1 MKKLVI
7 ELCCVIALAACGNG
21 KEQKT
26 VEEDATAKALLQG
39 VWINDETELPLMRIE
54 GDTIYY
60 ADPQNIPVS
69 FKIIRDTMYVYG
81 NHTVTYKIDRQTE
94 YSFWFHS
101 LADEIIKLHKSE
113 NPEDI
118 LAFENK
124 EMEVIPTTEVV
135 KKDSVVMYKGTRY
148 RGYVY
153 VNPSTMKV
161 IRSSYSEGGI
171 SVDNVY
177 YDNVIH
183 ICVYEGRR
191 MLYGKD
197 ITKKAFTG
205 IFPEDILSQMILAD
219 MNFMGVDNKGY
230 QYQATLRVPESSVYS
245 LADITI
251 GFDNRM
257 DIKKRNKF
265 RFLLIP
271 ASLPEWAFC
280 CRPCVC
286 YYFCC
291 RLCRFRC
298 SGVRH
303 L

>member
-124 EMEVIPTTEVV
+124 EVEVIPTTEVV

-153 VNPSTMKV
+153 VNPSTMKLSAHPIQRV
-161 IRSSYSEGGI
+161 ASAWTMSIMTMSYI
-171 SVDNVY
+171 FAC
-177 YDNVIH
+177 I
-183 ICVYEGRR
+183 EGRR
-191 MLYGKD
+191 NVVWQRHYQE
-197 ITKKAFTG
+197 G
-205 IFPEDILSQMILAD
+205 I
-219 MNFMGVDNKGY
+219 
-230 QYQATLRVPESSVYS
+230 
-245 LADITI
+245 
-251 GFDNRM
+251 
-257 DIKKRNKF
+257 
-265 RFLLIP
+265 
-271 ASLPEWAFC
+271 C
-280 CRPCVC
+280 
-286 YYFCC
+286 
-291 RLCRFRC
+291 
-298 SGVRH
+298 RH
-303 L
+303 LSRRYSEPDDSCRYEFYGS

>member
-1 MKKLVI
+1 
-7 ELCCVIALAACGNG
+7 
-21 KEQKT
+21 
-26 VEEDATAKALLQG
+26 
-39 VWINDETELPLMRIE
+39 MRIE

-118 LAFENK
+118 LAFDNK
-124 EMEVIPTTEVV
+124 EVEVIPTTEVV

-197 ITKKAFTG
+197 ITKKAFAG

-251 GFDNRM
+251 GFDNRI
-257 DIKKRNKF
+257 DIKK
-265 RFLLIP
+265 
-271 ASLPEWAFC
+271 AE
-280 CRPCVC
+280 
-286 YYFCC
+286 
-291 RLCRFRC
+291 
-298 SGVRH
+298 
-303 L
+303 